1 MKQSVRLF
9 LKSFLLSFIIIGGV
23 AAVILIVMIQ
33 SQTKEESPTTQY
45 VYQASKDE
53 DLTTLLIF
61 TPSRG
66 GEAERFLLL
75 HISAMQNRIS
85 IAELPITMKTTVNG
99 KTDTISGMYDYGGAF
114 YAVRGVSEKL
124 EITIHRY
131 MRIDYNGLI
140 QIVDYLG
147 GMAYTPSEMVETIWE
162 DGSMTVI
169 QPVEQMI
176 DGRRFLALAKQGDI
190 AQLLSIL
197 CQQQIN
203 KEFEEKLDDFYS
215 TLMNETD
222 SNCSSLDYELRK
234 FGWKQMLRQETA
246 EFTIIPIESDESA
259 WIEEIKNHF

>member
-9 LKSFLLSFIIIGGV
+9 LKSFLLSFIIIGGI
-23 AAVILIVMIQ
+23 AAVIFIAMIQ

-99 KTDTISGMYDYGGAF
+99 KTDTISGMYDYGGAS